1 MKKALLFIAAILIS
15 VSVFAQTR
23 TTFISEHF
31 DGSTMPT
38 GWQIAGSGTSNWS
51 ISATTNAGGAANE
64 LHLAWSPQFN
74 GTSRVI
80 MPEVDLTGV
89 TSVIVSFKH
98 ALDNYSGS
106 HTLGIATSSDGGTT
120 WHDGWTQ
127 NYASSGAWNVTQ
139 TVTTADM
146 GSSSVRFCLYYTGN
160 SYNINDWFF
169 DDIEIFTQENI
180 DMSLCSIDVLGTMG
194 AGDVNVAFTVQN
206 KGIETVN
213 NFKMTY
219 EVDDWGIVE
228 EVFTTSMAPL
238 ATQQFTF
245 NTPVTLIPGSYNLT
259 LNIVEVNGT
268 DDDDPNNNTL
278 EKTIGIALGS
288 TQKIPMIEHF
298 SSSTCG
304 PCVSVNTQMLNFTNT
319 HPGMFTYTKYQMNWP
334 GNGDPYYTE
343 EGGARR
349 IYYNVS
355 AVPQCFLDGADQ
367 GYAAVQTTVFNQHYD
382 DPAFG
387 DVRGSFNVSGNTI
400 TVKVDFMSYYDM
412 TAEKAFVTVNEK
424 ETHGN
429 VGSNGE
435 TSFHHI
441 FMKFLT
447 PTSGEALNIPA
458 GECQH
463 FEWSQDMSS
472 THVEEMSDLE
482 VSAWIQNYATHE
494 VINSHFMYEYTDI
507 HPYPVQNLAAALNGT
522 TLTATWNAPEGG
534 NALSYNVYVN
544 GELAENTTDTDFTS
558 IVSGDFYVVSVEA
571 VYTDDMTS
579 VKIVKIATDEAS
591 TLTLSTTE
599 LELEEGV
606 YEYSFGITNQ
616 TSNPVTITEIA
627 ENPET
632 NYLIIELEGS
642 TPLPFEL
649 LPGHSINVNVTP
661 IVAPADM
668 KSMVTTF
675 INVVSNL
682 GTQTVNVTL
691 NPAWYDGVDEN
702 GSSYEIYPNP
712 TNGNIVVKGNNINE
726 VEVYNLCG
734 QKVLSV
740 NGSQNVN
747 VDMSSLTSGVYMV
760 KVVDNNGNET
770 VNKVVKR

>member
-1 MKKALLFIAAILIS
+1 MKKTLLFIAAILMS
-15 VSVFAQTR
+15 VSVYAQTR
-23 TTFISEHF
+23 TSFISEHF
-31 DGSTMPT
+31 DGSTMPS
-38 GWQIAGSGTSNWS
+38 GWQVTGSGTSNWS

-74 GTSRVI
+74 GTSRMV

-89 TSVIVSFKH
+89 TSVVVSFKH

-127 NYASSGAWNVTQ
+127 SYSSSGAWNVTQ
-139 TVTTADM
+139 TVSTADM
-146 GSSSVRFCLYYTGN
+146 GNSSVKFCLYYTGN

-180 DMSLCSIDVLGTMG
+180 DMSLCSIDLNSTMG
-194 AGDVNVAFTVQN
+194 AGTSDVKFTVQN
-206 KGIETVN
+206 KGLETVN
-213 NFKMTY
+213 NFKMSY
-219 EVDDWGIVE
+219 QIDNEPAVE
-228 EVFTTSMAPL
+228 EVFTASLASL
-238 ATQQFTF
+238 ATSQFTF
-245 NTPVTLIPGSYNLT
+245 AEPMTLLPGSYSLT
-259 LNIVEVNGT
+259 VTILEVNGVN
-268 DDDDPNNNTL
+268 DDDPSNNTL
-278 EKTIGIALGS
+278 TKEIGVALGS

-304 PCVSVNTQMLNFTNT
+304 PCVSVNTTMLNFTNS

-334 GNGDPYYTE
+334 GNGDPYYTA

-349 IYYNVS
+349 TYYNVS

-367 GYAAVQTTVFNQHYD
+367 GYAAVQTTVFNQHYE

-429 VGSNGE
+429 VGTNGE

-447 PTSGEALNIPA
+447 PTLGEALNIPA

-463 FEWSQDMSS
+463 FEWTQDMSS

-482 VSAWIQNYATHE
+482 VSAWIQNYDSHE
-494 VINSHFMYEYTDI
+494 VINSHFLYEYTDI
-507 HPYPVQNLAAALNGT
+507 HPYPVQNLAVNVNNGT
-522 TLTATWNAPEGG
+522 LVAGWAAPEGG
-534 NALSYNVYVN
+534 NALSYNVYIN
-544 GELAENTTDTDFTS
+544 GEIAGNVTTTEFTTS
-558 IVSGDFYVVSVEA
+558 VTEEFNVVAVEA
-571 VYTDDMTS
+571 LYQDDMTS
-579 VKIVKIATDEAS
+579 VKIVKSTAAPAS
-591 TLTLSTTE
+591 TLTLSTTDIVFDE
-599 LELEEGV
+599 MTEEQHL
-606 YEYSFGITNQ
+606 II
-616 TSNPVTITEIA
+616 SNNTANAVTISEIA

-632 NYLIIELEGS
+632 EYLAIEFEGLIVLPYTLEPGESMQVNIAPYIIDRAQVS
-642 TPLPFEL
+642 TF
-649 LPGHSINVNVTP
+649 INIVSTVGTQSVNVT
-661 IVAPADM
+661 VD
-668 KSMVTTF
+668 S
-675 INVVSNL
+675 S
-682 GTQTVNVTL
+682 
-691 NPAWYDGVDEN
+691 WYDGVAEN
-702 GSSYEIYPNP
+702 SSSYEIYPNP
-712 TNGNIVVKGNNINE
+712 TNGNIMVSGANINQ

-747 VDMSSLTSGVYMV
+747 VDMSNLTSGIYMV

-770 VNKVVKR
+770 VNKVVKK